1 MLLSVLRGK
10 SMFKVIGLI
19 VAGIFLMS
27 FGVYSL
33 MNANW
38 PALQLPNVNW
48 GLVGFVATVGGIA
61 VFGSAFTASR
71 LSR

>member
-1 MLLSVLRGK
+1 
-10 SMFKVIGLI
+10 MFKVIGLI
-19 VAGIFLMS
+19 VVGVFLMS

-38 PALQLPNVNW
+38 PVLQLPNVNW
-48 GLVGFVATVGGIA
+48 GLVGFVTLVGGIT
-61 VFGSAFTASR
+61 VFGTAFAASR